1 MAMISA
7 LRSSLATDLPSSC
20 VPSSYWV
27 GCSPAKVSRKRFESQ
42 SSERHRSVH
51 PHPRRDEIRFAT
63 AQMLY
68 INPVACIDCGA
79 CVPAC
84 PAEAIFAEGDLP
96 EQWEAYQ
103 KLNAEHYRKP

>member
-1 MAMISA
+1 
-7 LRSSLATDLPSSC
+7 
-20 VPSSYWV
+20 
-27 GCSPAKVSRKRFESQ
+27 
-42 SSERHRSVH
+42 
-51 PHPRRDEIRFAT
+51 
-63 AQMLY
+63 MLY

-96 EQWEAYQ
+96 EQSEAYQ